1 MTAPLLGSQAPGRR
15 AAHRRPRWAILSLF
29 AAVVLGGFAQQPA
42 RAQTATAVAGAIKQQ
57 ADDAAGAVAQVRS
70 DAATAIGQGASGAAG
85 KVAGQAST
93 AAGSLARQAADAAA
107 ETVPRTPAPLEPN
120 PEFADFPRYAGTLGS
135 RRIVLRLGK
144 KTDDP
149 SGVHG
154 EYQFADTGEV
164 VLVAGDREGDVLE
177 IEESND
183 GTTITGNWVGRFS
196 ADGTLAGDRMNVD
209 DSEPQPFDLRPSP
222 GLSSTATQ

>member
-1 MTAPLLGSQAPGRR
+1 MAHGRQAGGASAAYKRVRFAVMPLLAAIVLAAFAPQ
-15 AAHRRPRWAILSLF
+15 L
-29 AAVVLGGFAQQPA
+29 A
-42 RAQTATAVAGAIKQQ
+42 RAQAATAAAGAIKQQ
-57 ADDAAGAVAQVRS
+57 ADAAADSVAQVRA
-70 DAATAIGQGASGAAG
+70 DAAAAIGQGVSDAAG
-85 KVAGQAST
+85 TIAQQASS
-93 AAGSLARQAADAAA
+93 AAGSLAQQSADAAA
-107 ETVPRTPAPLEPN
+107 ATVPRAPAPLKPN

-135 RRIVLRLGK
+135 RRIVLRLGN

-196 ADGTLAGDRMNVD
+196 ADGRLAGDRMNVD
-209 DSEPQPFDLRPSP
+209 DSDPQPFDLRPSTGP
-222 GLSSTATQ
+222 SSTP

>member
-1 MTAPLLGSQAPGRR
+1 MRYGRQADGASAAYTRARVAIMPLLAS
-15 AAHRRPRWAILSLF
+15 I
-29 AAVVLGGFAQQPA
+29 VLAGFAPQLA
-42 RAQTATAVAGAIKQQ
+42 RAQAATAVAGAIKQQ
-57 ADDAAGAVAQVRS
+57 GDAAADSVAHVRADAAAAIGQGASDAAGAVAQ
-70 DAATAIGQGASGAAG
+70 
-85 KVAGQAST
+85 QASS
-93 AAGSLARQAADAAA
+93 AAASLAQQSADAAA
-107 ETVPRTPAPLEPN
+107 ATVPRAPAPLKPN

-135 RRIVLRLGK
+135 RRIILRLGN

-154 EYQFADTGEV
+154 EYQFADTGAV

-196 ADGTLAGDRMNVD
+196 ADGRLAGDRMNVD
-209 DSEPQPFDLRPSP
+209 DSDPQPFDLRPLTGP
-222 GLSSTATQ
+222 SSTP

>member
-1 MTAPLLGSQAPGRR
+1 MTAPFDRHERGASAGYWRSVFAIVLLLAAIVSAGVAP
-15 AAHRRPRWAILSLF
+15 
-29 AAVVLGGFAQQPA
+29 QPA
-42 RAQTATAVAGAIKQQ
+42 RAQAATAVAGAIKQQ
-57 ADDAAGAVAQVRS
+57 ADAAADSVAQVRS
-70 DAATAIGQGASGAAG
+70 DAAAAIGEGASEAAG
-85 KVAGQAST
+85 AVAQQASA
-93 AAGSLARQAADAAA
+93 AAGSLAQQAADAAA
-107 ETVPRTPAPLEPN
+107 ATAPRASAPLKPN

-135 RRIVLRLGK
+135 RGIILRLGN

-183 GTTITGNWVGRFS
+183 GTSITGNWVGRFG
-196 ADGTLAGDRMNVD
+196 ADGKLAGDRMNVD
-209 DSEPQPFDLRPSP
+209 DSNPQPFDLRPLT
-222 GLSSTATQ
+222 GHSSTP